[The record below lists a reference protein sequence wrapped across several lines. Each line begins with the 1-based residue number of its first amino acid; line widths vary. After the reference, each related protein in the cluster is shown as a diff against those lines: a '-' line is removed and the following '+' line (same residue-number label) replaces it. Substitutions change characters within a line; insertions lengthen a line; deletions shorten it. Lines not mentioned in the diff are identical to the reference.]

1 MLFQE
6 LVRGNQE
13 KHWLVVSIHL
23 KNMSQ
28 LGWFFPIYGKIK
40 FLFQTTNQNMFL
52 QIVPLVPWRLQ
63 GCTTLLTFG
72 IEDRLSVG
80 FNKLCPQSGLEYS
93 INLKPLQYSMK
104 IFQYLSN
111 IRIIA
116 GYTMLYPWKS
126 LNRSAISRQSPMNIP
141 LLLIIFIKCYRS
153 NMP

>member
-23 KNMSQ
+23 KNMRQ
-28 LGWFFPIYGKIK
+28 LGWFFPRYGKIK
-40 FLFQTTNQNMFL
+40 FMFQITNQNMFL

-63 GCTTLLTFG
+63 GCTTLLTSALTIDCLLGLTSYAPNPGLNIQSTWNHFN
-72 IEDRLSVG
+72 ILWKSLNISVISD
-80 FNKLCPQSGLEYS
+80 K
-93 INLKPLQYSMK
+93 
-104 IFQYLSN
+104 
-111 IRIIA
+111 IA

-141 LLLIIFIKCYRS
+141 LLLIIFIKCYPS